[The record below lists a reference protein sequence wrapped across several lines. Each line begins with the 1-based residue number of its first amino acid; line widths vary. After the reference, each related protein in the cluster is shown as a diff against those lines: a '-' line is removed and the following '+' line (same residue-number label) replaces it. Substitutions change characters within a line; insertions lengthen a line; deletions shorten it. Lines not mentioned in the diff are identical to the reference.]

1 MGMDVYGRK
10 PSSPEGKYFRAT
22 IWSWPPIHALIV
34 DLCSDLLD
42 EKLLRKMTFN
52 DGAGPRGQKTCT
64 EMARRFEQWM
74 EHHTEGHGLE
84 SDLRVTPE
92 GRFVTDQEL
101 AENPDME
108 TLSPYMVKDDHLKEW
123 IEFLR
128 HCGGFKV
135 W

>member
-10 PSSPEGKYFRAT
+10 PSAPEGKYFRAT
-22 IWSWPPIHALIV
+22 IWSWPPIHALMIE
-34 DLCSDLLD
+34 LCSDLLS
-42 EKLLRKMTFN
+42 EKLLAKMAFN
-52 DGAGPRGQKTCT
+52 DGAGPRTQKTCT
-64 EMARRFEQWM
+64 EMAKRFEQWM

-84 SDLRVTPE
+84 SDQRVTPE
-92 GRFVTDQEL
+92 GRFVTEQEL

-108 TLSPYMVKDDHLKEW
+108 TVSPYSVGDEHLKEW

-128 HCGGFKV
+128 YCGGFKV